1 MSFLSFGGGKKAN
14 GTGEKVE
21 QTVQASIGDRI
32 WVSKKKDEDYSRL
45 WELYSVAS
53 LSADKRKVFVADNA
67 TKNIWEVPAEE
78 TLPYDPC
85 HIVDYDDLTRMNY
98 LHEASLLN
106 RLQERY
112 MENKIYT
119 YFGDTLLSINPYFD
133 VEGLYSKDRA
143 EEAKKEPHVFS
154 IAEKIFSLLQKKRQ
168 SQSIVINGDSESGKT
183 ETAKQLMRHLVYL
196 CLNNSSKTA
205 PEIESLVLKSTPVL
219 EAFGNSVILRNGNS
233 SRFGNFIQII
243 YSDKG
248 DAITGVNTMYFLL
261 EKPRIIQRSP
271 RERSYHILYQCCA
284 ALTDMGFRPA
294 SAYNDLL
301 PELDSNNY
309 TAVLPDDLQMF
320 KRTSEALEHI
330 EVGQSTQN
338 EIWRLL
344 LAILTLGNIGFVTSQ
359 DDMHNNGKCQ
369 VADDC
374 LLELE
379 TAAEKLNIA
388 NAQDL
393 EIALTQKTIEAGNE
407 KTSRLLWLT

>member
-1 MSFLSFGGGKKAN
+1 
-14 GTGEKVE
+14 
-21 QTVQASIGDRI
+21 
-32 WVSKKKDEDYSRL
+32 
-45 WELYSVAS
+45 
-53 LSADKRKVFVADNA
+53 
-67 TKNIWEVPAEE
+67 
-78 TLPYDPC
+78 
-85 HIVDYDDLTRMNY
+85 
-98 LHEASLLN
+98 
-106 RLQERY
+106 
-112 MENKIYT
+112 
-119 YFGDTLLSINPYFD
+119 
-133 VEGLYSKDRA
+133 
-143 EEAKKEPHVFS
+143 
-154 IAEKIFSLLQKKRQ
+154 
-168 SQSIVINGDSESGKT
+168 
-183 ETAKQLMRHLVYL
+183 
-196 CLNNSSKTA
+196 
-205 PEIESLVLKSTPVL
+205 
-219 EAFGNSVILRNGNS
+219 
-233 SRFGNFIQII
+233 
-243 YSDKG
+243 
-248 DAITGVNTMYFLL
+248 
-261 EKPRIIQRSP
+261 
-271 RERSYHILYQCCA
+271 
-284 ALTDMGFRPA
+284 MGFRPA

-309 TAVLPDDLQMF
+309 TGVLPDDLQMF